1 MIAEAKGTPNV
12 IADSDGSKLDAAFK
26 DGKVGMI
33 FNGPWG
39 HGDYVKALGA
49 DKLASPNRLP
59 WAPAR
64 SPRSWA
70 PRTFS

>member
-1 MIAEAKGTPNV
+1 V

-39 HGDYVKALGA
+39 TGDYVKGA
-49 DKLASPNRLP
+49 GRGQAGIVDPIAVGAGQF
-59 WAPAR
+59 APF
-64 SPRSWA
+64 WA
-70 PRTFS
+70 PRTSS